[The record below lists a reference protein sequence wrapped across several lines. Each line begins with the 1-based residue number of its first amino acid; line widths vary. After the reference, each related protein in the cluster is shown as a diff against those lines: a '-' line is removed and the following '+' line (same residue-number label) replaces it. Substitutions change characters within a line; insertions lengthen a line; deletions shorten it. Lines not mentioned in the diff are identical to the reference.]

1 MKIKKIKK
9 KKIICNACKKPIN
22 FTGASDKML
31 IETKVNI
38 DGNEIYTTYFKCN
51 HCGEIYIVLLLDD
64 TVREYQ
70 RLVRESFN
78 ELNSHCIYAEHL
90 YNSYEE
96 YEQKYNAMLSKYE
109 LAKKKLDNA
118 VKELMSKQKD
128 RVILYLQNEQK

>member
-1 MKIKKIKK
+1 M
-9 KKIICNACKKPIN
+9 
-22 FTGASDKML
+22 
-31 IETKVNI
+31 
-38 DGNEIYTTYFKCN
+38 
-51 HCGEIYIVLLLDD
+51 LDD

-78 ELNSHCIYAEHL
+78 ELSSHCIYAEHL

-109 LAKKKLDNA
+109 LAKKKLDNV